1 MEKIGDFTKAAKA
14 SDNFDSALKKIGKE
28 VTRIG
33 QLSDKELKKLFPPE
47 IAERVDKTSSAISTY
62 NTMMKNSEKSK
73 GAIG

>member
-1 MEKIGDFTKAAKA
+1 MEKIGDFTKATKA

-28 VTRIG
+28 ITRIG